1 MTAGLA
7 CERPARPNK
16 LPGVVIGAD
25 ESDGSRHASR
35 LIQAWSRQ
43 TLVIK
48 ISA

>member
-25 ESDGSRHASR
+25 ESDGSRSCLAVDSDVVTADAHY
-35 LIQAWSRQ
+35 
-43 TLVIK
+43 
-48 ISA
+48 